1 MEVDRPE
8 VVADVLA
15 AFERY
20 EVALVANDLAV
31 LDELFWDDGRTVRFG
46 FNETEV
52 GHVAVAAG
60 RRNRPRQSPP
70 RQLRR
75 VDVTTFGLDVATVNV
90 EFVLDGTGAAGR
102 QSQTWV
108 RFAEGWRV
116 VSAHVSWPA

>member
-1 MEVDRPE
+1 M
-8 VVADVLA
+8 VADVLA

-20 EVALVANDLAV
+20 EAALVANDLPV

-46 FNETEV
+46 FGETEV
-52 GHVAVAAG
+52 GHEAVAAG
-60 RRNRPRQSPP
+60 RRGRPRQTPP

-75 VDVTTFGLDVATVNV
+75 VEVTTFGLDVATVNV